1 MINPLCAPDW
11 LAGCRLLPVMV
22 IEDLEQAIPMAEA
35 LLAGGLAV
43 FEVTLRTS
51 VALAAIE
58 QIRCYLPEAVVGAG
72 TVLDAG
78 LYDAAVASG
87 AQFAVSPG
95 SSLALLQHA
104 RGGSIPLLPGVA
116 TPSEVM
122 QARELG
128 YSLVKFFPAQTLG
141 GARALKAM
149 SAALPGISFCPTGG
163 ITPEN
168 IGEYLNLSSVAAV
181 GGSWMLPVDAINNS
195 DWQRVTTLT
204 RQAMTLIEEAGR
216 ARSTS

>member
-1 MINPLCAPDW
+1 MTTQPCAPEW

-22 IEDLEQAIPMAEA
+22 IENLEQAIPMAEA
-35 LLAGGLAV
+35 LLAGGLGV
-43 FEVTLRTS
+43 FEVTLRTP

-58 QIRCYLPEAVVGAG
+58 QIRRYLPEAVVGAG

-78 LYDAAVASG
+78 LYDAALASG

-95 SSLALLQHA
+95 STTALLQHA
-104 RGGSIPLLPGVA
+104 RIGAMPLLPGVA

-128 YSLVKFFPAQTLG
+128 YSLVKFFPAQALG
-141 GARALKAM
+141 GVTALKAM
-149 SAALPGISFCPTGG
+149 SAALPGVSFCPTGG

-168 IGEYLNLSSVAAV
+168 LGAYLTLPSVVAV
-181 GGSWMLPVDAINNS
+181 GGSWMLPAEAIKNG
-195 DWQRVTTLT
+195 DWQRVTALT
-204 RQAMTLIEEAGR
+204 RQAISLIDEVCGA
-216 ARSTS
+216 